1 MNALQKNNFAAG
13 SFVQAKHNAACNSI
27 TLHVLE
33 VPSITSANPQAD
45 AVGPAAAGN
54 NSFPDM
60 QNKANAIGAAAA
72 GKNSFPDMQDEPL
85 ATAAAA
91 SKNTT
96 LAKPGKPLAVAPA
109 AAAAAVKNSSSS
121 SKASPGAAAA
131 GKNSSTSSKASP
143 GAAAAGS
150 NSSSITRA
158 PPASHSKPAKQKDTP
173 KDGDAVPANR
183 PAKADLLER
192 LQDKELAKQAKANPS
207 SPAAEGPGRSGSAR
221 EMAAAWTLPTSSSH
235 SSKHHAVHHD
245 AVGAAAGP
253 SLAADSHPGSAAT
266 SSTAPAA
273 ARSANATA
281 AAGRGRDDTPVSK
294 SLSAS
299 VLSMFTRSAGR
310 RQSKSSALGE
320 HSKVHGAP
328 GSHNASAATGR
339 HHDVP
344 KGSTRNSNSA
354 TGTHLHPV
362 ASNSTR
368 LSPQSNATAVS
379 TSEAAGRHGN
389 STAAGE
395 TAAAARHS
403 NATAASS
410 SATAGKH
417 SSTTAGRHN
426 STLGVAGA
434 GGHQIG
440 SNATTASDKPAAPGG
455 RHTSTLGVAGT
466 GGHQSGSNAMA
477 ASDKPATPGGRHNST
492 LAAARVGGRHAS
504 SLAAHDTPG
513 LHAPAD
519 EAVSAGHLSHE
530 QAVNTTA
537 AAVRDLPGA
546 DTAEHRDAVQ
556 RHNTTTTEHGENCC
570 VSPGV
575 HCTPSDVLAGT
586 VRAAGSLLSFALH
599 LLHTLQRGCPAQMP
613 VMGIGLLPLPCCALH
628 GSQSSL

>member
-1 MNALQKNNFAAG
+1 MNALQKNIFAAG
-13 SFVQAKHNAACNSI
+13 NLVQAKHNAASNSI
-27 TLHVLE
+27 TLHVLK
-33 VPSITSANPQAD
+33 VPSMTPAKPQAD

-72 GKNSFPDMQDEPL
+72 GNNSFSDMQDEPL
-85 ATAAAA
+85 ANAAAA

-109 AAAAAVKNSSSS
+109 AAAAAVKTRSSS
-121 SKASPGAAAA
+121 SKAFPGAAAA
-131 GKNSSTSSKASP
+131 GKNGSTSSKASP

-150 NSSSITRA
+150 NSSSIMRA
-158 PPASHSKPAKQKDTP
+158 PLASHTKPAEQKDTP
-173 KDGDAVPANR
+173 KDVDAVPLDR
-183 PAKADLLER
+183 PAKADLLKR

-235 SSKHHAVHHD
+235 SSKHRAVHHD

-266 SSTAPAA
+266 SSSAPAAAGSANATAA

-281 AAGRGRDDTPVSK
+281 AAGRKRDDTPVSK

-299 VLSMFTRSAGR
+299 VLNMFTRSAGR

-320 HSKVHGAP
+320 HGSVHGAP
-328 GSHNASAATGR
+328 GSHNDSAATGR

-344 KGSTRNSNSA
+344 TGSRRDTDSA
-354 TGTHLHPV
+354 TGTHLHPA

-368 LSPQSNATAVS
+368 LSPHSNATAVS
-379 TSEAAGRHGN
+379 TSAAAGRHSN

-410 SATAGKH
+410 SATAG
-417 SSTTAGRHN
+417 RHN
-426 STLGVAGA
+426 STLGVAGVGA
-434 GGHQIG
+434 HLLS
-440 SNATTASDKPAAPGG
+440 SNATNASDKPATPDG
-455 RHTSTLGVAGT
+455 RHNSTLGVVGT
-466 GGHQSGSNAMA
+466 GGHQSGSNATA

-492 LAAARVGGRHAS
+492 LTAARVDGRHAS
-504 SLAAHDTPG
+504 GQAAHDTPG
-513 LHAPAD
+513 LHAPAK
-519 EAVSAGHLSHE
+519 EAVGAGHLSHE
-530 QAVNTTA
+530 HAVNTTA

-546 DTAEHRDAVQ
+546 DTAKHRDAVQ
-556 RHNTTTTEHGENCC
+556 RHNTTTTQHGENCY

-575 HCTPSDVLAGT
+575 HCTHQMSWLARRELLVPSQ
-586 VRAAGSLLSFALH
+586 ALRSTFRI
-599 LLHTLQRGCPAQMP
+599 L
-613 VMGIGLLPLPCCALH
+613 
-628 GSQSSL
+628 